1 MRRLGP
7 LYGGAVA
14 LVHSTPWRWPDTI
27 GDDARSPG
35 WILALGAPIGVIAW
49 MCAALAHAAGL
60 PVTVAAVIG
69 LAALCAASAALVERG
84 VAERIEAMQNHTRS
98 PAARTAGATIVL
110 VFVILARAAA
120 LFAVPYEQWLGV
132 FVTTALVGRWTAVFL
147 QAIGDPILDD
157 DAPRSLVAA
166 PAPSWLVAA
175 LSLGVLAIAVL
186 SLGKSAIAAMAL
198 AAALS
203 FVLGLHAQRR
213 DRGLSAPV
221 VAVAAGIGELL
232 VLLVAA
238 IP

>member
-14 LVHSTPWRWPDTI
+14 LVHSTPWRWPLEI
-27 GDDARSPG
+27 GDDARQPG

-49 MCAALAHAAGL
+49 VSAALARAAGL
-60 PVTVAAVIG
+60 PATVSAIVG
-69 LAALCAASAALVERG
+69 LAALCAASAALIERG
-84 VAERIEAMQNHTRS
+84 IAERIEAMQNPSRS
-98 PAARTAGATIVL
+98 PASRMAGATIVL

-120 LFAVPYEQWLGV
+120 LFAIAPDHWLGV
-132 FVTTALVGRWTAVFL
+132 FVTTALVGRWSAVFL

-166 PAPSWLVAA
+166 PAPGWLVAA

-186 SLGKSAIAAMAL
+186 SLGRGALAAMAI

-221 VAVAAGIGELL
+221 VAVAAGLGELL

-238 IP
+238 I